1 MTSPTPAPRPTA
13 DRPRRPS
20 RAALVLPALAL
31 AALVGACG
39 QPTTPGAGG
48 GSAAPTSAPATPG
61 TTPPASPTQAPPS
74 PSATGTAGTLPGG
87 FEADVSVAYDDG
99 AGTGTTFDLTC
110 GGEGAVSGT
119 VEDPV
124 AACEALAAGVEAL
137 QAPTGDAAC
146 TMIFGGS
153 QTAVVS
159 GTVAGEPVSA
169 DLSRS
174 DGCEIDRWD
183 ALVPLLPAV
192 GGAGS

>member
-1 MTSPTPAPRPTA
+1 
-13 DRPRRPS
+13 
-20 RAALVLPALAL
+20 
-31 AALVGACG
+31 
-39 QPTTPGAGG
+39 
-48 GSAAPTSAPATPG
+48 
-61 TTPPASPTQAPPS
+61 
-74 PSATGTAGTLPGG
+74 
-87 FEADVSVAYDDG
+87 
-99 AGTGTTFDLTC
+99 
-110 GGEGAVSGT
+110 VSGT